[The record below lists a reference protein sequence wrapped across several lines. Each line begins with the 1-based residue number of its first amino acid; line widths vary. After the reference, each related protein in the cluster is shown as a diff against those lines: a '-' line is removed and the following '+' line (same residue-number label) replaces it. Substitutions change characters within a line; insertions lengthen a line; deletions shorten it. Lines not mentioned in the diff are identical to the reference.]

1 MMVELVVDN
10 GIDEDSADDS
20 SKGEDLE
27 YESSSEFI
35 PSDDESDDE
44 SDGAPENHPPN
55 RRHHRNHPRGNRRD
69 VVRTPPHAQHP
80 NGPSGALSCRDIW
93 LYFLRKF
100 RYYPANIPLRWEN
113 KDLIYNEYMEVFEYE
128 VFKRTY
134 PELSQLNIPRARRE
148 VIMMAYMD
156 NRDSIGSSKRVENIR
171 RKKSEC
177 LEREDIPPSP
187 QPKCFLN
194 LLPLEVQLQILRYC
208 LISETPFLDF
218 CFGYRFAA
226 SELAYTALKGQD
238 DVTLG
243 ILCTN
248 RHFRAQGLRI
258 LWQQN
263 TFLYTRSDE
272 FTLLN
277 TDRLMNLS
285 HTTFIRDLIIHQDC
299 VWRPQMFY
307 DRVMLDSIL
316 FAVLATEQLPALRS
330 LQLDLVY
337 TKVHPYCYERGKR
350 VQDAL
355 LEAKY
360 FLRDIRAGRLVR
372 HLQKVSVKGFSDDD
386 LGCLAVKLASF
397 LVDPGEG
404 RLGVGLVDVGGRY
417 GSFTHWCG
425 REYEMV
431 YMSVDS
437 VDEWL
442 DWRRQQ
448 HGHLFKVFEWEDY
461 FPVEMIEDACLES

>member
-1 MMVELVVDN
+1 MMHEPAVDA
-10 GIDEDSADDS
+10 GIDEDSASDS
-20 SKGEDLE
+20 SEGVDLE

-35 PSDDESDDE
+35 PSDDEPEDE
-44 SDGAPENHPPN
+44 SDGDPENDPPN
-55 RRHHRNHPRGNRRD
+55 PRHHRHRPRGIRRD
-69 VVRTPPHAQHP
+69 IVRTQAHAQHP
-80 NGPSGALSCRDIW
+80 NSPRGPFFGKDMW
-93 LYFLRKF
+93 LYSLRRL
-100 RYYPANIPLRWEN
+100 RYYPSHIPLRWEN
-113 KDLIYNEYMEVFEYE
+113 RSLIYNEYREVFEYE
-128 VFKRTY
+128 VFRRTF
-134 PELSQLNIPRARRE
+134 PELSELNIPRARRE
-148 VIMMAYMD
+148 VIMMMD
-156 NRDSIGSSKRVENIR
+156 NRDGIGSSTSVKNIWSGFSG
-171 RKKSEC
+171 KKSKC
-177 LEREDIPPSP
+177 LQRNDISSSP
-187 QPKCFLN
+187 QPKCFLS
-194 LLPLEVQLQILRYC
+194 LLPLEVQVQILRYC
-208 LISETPFLDF
+208 LKSETPFLDF

-226 SELAYTALKGQD
+226 SELANTAQKGQD

-277 TDRLMNLS
+277 TDRLMKFS
-285 HTTFIRDLIIHQDC
+285 HITFIRDLIIHQDC

-316 FAVLATEQLPALRS
+316 FAVSATEQLPALRS
-330 LQLDLVY
+330 LQLDLVH
-337 TKVHPYCYERGKR
+337 TAVHPYCYERGKR
-350 VQDAL
+350 VQDIL

-360 FLRDIRAGRLVR
+360 FLCDIRAGRLVR

-404 RLGVGLVDVGGRY
+404 RLGVGLVDVRY
-417 GSFTHWCG
+417 GFFTHWCG
-425 REYEMV
+425 RDYEMV
-431 YMSVDS
+431 YMSMEN

-448 HGHLFKVFEWEDY
+448 HGHLPKVFEWEDY